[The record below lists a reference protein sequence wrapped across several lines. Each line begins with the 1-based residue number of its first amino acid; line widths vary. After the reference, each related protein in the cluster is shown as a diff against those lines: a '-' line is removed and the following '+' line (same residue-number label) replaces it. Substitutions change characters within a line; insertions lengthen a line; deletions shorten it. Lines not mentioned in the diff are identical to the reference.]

1 MIISKYS
8 ILQNSFF
15 EFGGVVKEQISCM
28 AIGTKCA
35 SSYTHIFM
43 DEFEISFIEIH
54 QNRSFLFLQM
64 GKENEEHS

>member
-1 MIISKYS
+1 
-8 ILQNSFF
+8 
-15 EFGGVVKEQISCM
+15 M

-54 QNRSFLFLQM
+54 QNSSFLFLQM